1 MSYLFKNIGLR
12 KKILLLVLV
21 STTLVLATTILYF
34 SINVRKNAIAEAKHL
49 ADSETEKY
57 AEKIKLEFE
66 QALEATNTLSEVF
79 KENIKMDSAERVQ
92 INKKILF
99 NILKK
104 HKDYLSLWLVYELKA
119 LNPDYNLKYGRER
132 NVALITDKIEFL
144 QQLADVTNETPD
156 LSLYYTVRNTN
167 KQTVSDPYYDVHTE
181 ALKGIL
187 MVSPVTPLIIEGKF
201 SGVIGIDFSLDKVQQ
216 MVQNIKPVK
225 NSIAYL
231 IAPNGKYVSHTNSEM
246 FNKSMLSENKEYE
259 NDFLTAWEKINKNTP
274 AQFEIKRKESGE
286 EIYVSFSP
294 ISLGEDGKV
303 WAMVTETPLKELTAE
318 SDHLFLVTII
328 VGIIGLV
335 ILFTILYFV
344 LNTITNKLLKVLDFS
359 KKISSGDLGSQI
371 NIDGKDEIG
380 QLAASMN
387 KMTAKLRDIVSGI
400 IQSSDQINYTSKD
413 ITNYSG
419 ELSDGSSDQASSAEE
434 VMASVEEMSANIH
447 SNTENAKTTEK
458 IAAEAAVGI
467 KNGSKSANK
476 TIQSI
481 DEIAE
486 KISII
491 GEISRQTNILAL
503 NAAIEAARAG
513 QFGKGF
519 TVVANEVKKLAERA
533 QEAAAEINAISE
545 KGVEIS
551 KTAEKELADLVP
563 DVEKTAM
570 LVREI
575 TSASAEQSSGTDQ
588 IQNSIQL
595 LNNVAQKNALLA
607 DELNTKA
614 KQLSNEANRL
624 KDNIN
629 YFTI

>member
-1 MSYLFKNIGLR
+1 MLSVFKNVGLR
-12 KKILLLVLV
+12 KKILLLVLI
-21 STTLVLATTILYF
+21 STTFVLAATILYF
-34 SINVRKNAIAEAKHL
+34 SVNVRKNTIAEAKHL
-49 ADSETEKY
+49 ANSETEKY

-79 KENIKMDSAERVQ
+79 IENIQLDSAKRVQ
-92 INKKILF
+92 INKEILF
-99 NILKK
+99 NILKT

-119 LNPDYNLKYGRER
+119 LDPNYNFKYGRER
-132 NVALITDKIEFL
+132 NVVFITDKMDFI
-144 QQLADVTNETPD
+144 QQLSDVTNENPGQNI
-156 LSLYYTVRNTN
+156 YYDVQKSN

-187 MVSPVTPLIIEGKF
+187 MVSPVTPLKIKEKF
-201 SGVIGIDFSLDKVQQ
+201 SGVIGIDFSLDKIQQ
-216 MVQNIKPVK
+216 MVQNIKPIK

-231 IAPNGKYVSHTNSEM
+231 VAPNGKYVSHTNNEM
-246 FNKSMLSENKEYE
+246 FNKSMLTENKEHE
-259 NDFLTAWEKINKNTP
+259 NDFLAAWKKINKNMP
-274 AQFEIKRKESGE
+274 AQFEIKRKDTGE

-318 SDHLFLVTII
+318 SDRLFLVTII
-328 VGIIGLV
+328 VGVVGLV
-335 ILFTILYFV
+335 ILFAILYFV
-344 LNTITNKLLKVLDFS
+344 LNTITNKLLMVVDFS
-359 KKISSGDLGSQI
+359 KRISSGDLGSKI
-371 NIDGKDEIG
+371 NLEGNDEIG
-380 QLAASMN
+380 QLASSMN
-387 KMTAKLRDIVSGI
+387 VMTAKLKDIVSSI
-400 IQSSDQINYTSKD
+400 IQSSEQINYTSNN

-419 ELSDGSSDQASSAEE
+419 ELSDGSSNQASSAEE

-447 SNTENAKTTEK
+447 SNTQNAKTTEK

-467 KNGSKSANK
+467 RNGSKSANK

-533 QEAAAEINAISE
+533 QEAAAEINLISE

-551 KTAEKELADLVP
+551 KTAEKELANLVP

-595 LNNVAQKNALLA
+595 LNNIAQKNALLA

-614 KQLSNEANRL
+614 KQLSDEANKL
-624 KDNIN
+624 KNNIN

>member
-1 MSYLFKNIGLR
+1 MLLQRQSTWQTAKPKNTL
-12 KKILLLVLV
+12 KKL
-21 STTLVLATTILYF
+21 
-34 SINVRKNAIAEAKHL
+34 
-49 ADSETEKY
+49 
-57 AEKIKLEFE
+57 KLEFE

-167 KQTVSDPYYDVHTE
+167 KQTVSDPYYDVRTE

>member
-167 KQTVSDPYYDVHTE
+167 KQTVSDPYYDVRTE

>member
-1 MSYLFKNIGLR
+1 MLYMFKNVGLK
-12 KKILLLVLV
+12 KKILLLVLI
-21 STTLVLATTILYF
+21 STTIVLAATIIYF
-34 SINVRKNAIAEAKHL
+34 SINVRKNTIAEAKHL

-79 KENIKMDSAERVQ
+79 IENIKLDSAKRVQ
-92 INKKILF
+92 LNKEILF

-119 LNPDYNLKYGRER
+119 LNPDYNLNYGRER
-132 NVALITDKIEFL
+132 NVAFITDKIDFI
-144 QQLADVTNETPD
+144 QQLSDVTNETPPQ
-156 LSLYYTVRNTN
+156 SLYYDVRKNN
-167 KQTVSDPYYDVHTE
+167 NQNVSDPYYDVHTE

-187 MVSPVTPLIIEGKF
+187 MVSPVTPLKIQGKF
-201 SGVIGIDFSLDKVQQ
+201 SGVIGIDLSLDKIQQ
-216 MVQNIKPVK
+216 MVQNIRPIK

-231 IAPNGKYVSHTNSEM
+231 VAPNGKYVSHTNSEM
-246 FNKSMLSENKEYE
+246 FNKGMLTENKAYE
-259 NDFLTAWEKINKNTP
+259 NDFLAAWEKINKNIP
-274 AQFEIKRKESGE
+274 AQFEITRKETGE

-294 ISLGEDGKV
+294 ITLGEDGKV

-318 SDHLFLVTII
+318 SDRLFLITII
-328 VGIIGLV
+328 AGLIGLV
-335 ILFTILYFV
+335 ILFAILYFV
-344 LNTITNKLLKVLDFS
+344 LNTITNKLLMVVDFS
-359 KKISSGDLGSQI
+359 KKISSGDLSSQI
-371 NIDGKDEIG
+371 NLDGKDEVG
-380 QLAASMN
+380 QLADSMN
-387 KMTAKLRDIVSGI
+387 TMANRLKKIVSGI
-400 IQSSDQINYTSKD
+400 ITSSAQINTTSNE
-413 ITNYSG
+413 ITNFSG
-419 ELSDGSSDQASSAEE
+419 ELSDGSSNQASSAEE

-447 SNTENAKTTEK
+447 SNTENAKTTER

-467 KNGSKSANK
+467 RNGSSSANK

-533 QEAAAEINAISE
+533 QEAASEINSISE

-551 KTAEKELADLVP
+551 KTAEKELANLVP

-595 LNNVAQKNALLA
+595 LNNIAQKNALLA
-607 DELNTKA
+607 DELNAKA
-614 KQLSNEANRL
+614 KHLNDEASKL
-624 KDNIN
+624 KNNIN